1 MRILVTGANG
11 FLGSH
16 VADELARQGHDLRFL
31 LRQRSRVL
39 NIDGVAYER
48 TEGDIRDEGSLR
60 PAVGGVDAVVHVAG
74 LTSALNERAYNAV
87 NATGTASLAQ
97 AAVEA
102 GVKRFVYVSSLA
114 AQGPSPDGRPVPDA
128 LPRPISAYGR
138 SKLAGELAVLGFRDR
153 MDVVIVR
160 APVVYGP
167 RDRGL
172 LTLFR
177 LAKRR
182 VFPLYGDGRNQIT
195 WIYATDAARAIALAT
210 QHETAAGELYTLSD
224 GEPHTWLELAT
235 LLKEAMGH
243 RAWLAR
249 VPGKL
254 YAAAGFAA
262 GAISKVTRRPL
273 PLNPEKVVEMRE
285 RYWLCDHDRI
295 TEDLGWKPLV
305 GAREG
310 IGLTLRWYQENRWL

>member
-16 VADELARQGHDLRFL
+16 VAEELARQGQDLRFL
-31 LRQRSRVL
+31 LRQRSRLL
-39 NIDGVAYER
+39 NLDGVLYER
-48 TEGDIRDEGSLR
+48 TDGDVRDEASLR
-60 PAVGGVDAVVHVAG
+60 PAVSGVDVVVHVAG
-74 LTSALNERAYNAV
+74 LTSALNERAYTAV
-87 NATGTASLAQ
+87 NAIGTASLAR
-97 AAVEA
+97 AAVEN

-138 SKLAGELAVLGFRDR
+138 SKLAGELAVLGYRDR
-153 MDVVIVR
+153 MDVVVVR

-172 LTLFR
+172 LTLFK

-182 VFPLYGDGRNQIT
+182 VLPLYGDGKNQIS
-195 WIYATDAARAIALAT
+195 WVYATDAARAIALTA
-210 QHETAAGELYTLSD
+210 QHETAAGEIYTLSD
-224 GEPHTWLELAT
+224 GAPHSWLELAM
-235 LLKEAMGH
+235 LLKETMG
-243 RAWLAR
+243 RRMWLAR

-262 GAISKVTRRPL
+262 GAMSTVIRRPL
-273 PLNPEKVVEMRE
+273 PLSSEKVVEMRE
-285 RYWLCDHDRI
+285 RFWLCDHDRI

-305 GAREG
+305 GPREG
-310 IGLTLRWYQENRWL
+310 IGLTLRWYQEQRWL